1 MWSCTY
7 VGQLGASCSKI
18 NISMG
23 NSCHVKE
30 FYLSLSKEASKSAHC
45 GCLFHVLQCLEGGH
59 VTLHMYE
66 LIELFVM

>member
-1 MWSCTY
+1 
-7 VGQLGASCSKI
+7 
-18 NISMG
+18 MG